1 MQAEVIMFVVGITG
15 GIGSG
20 KSAATDYLAHQGITI
35 VDADLASRVVVEP
48 GQPALLAIAE
58 HFGKHVITDD
68 GALDRR
74 ALREIVF
81 ADPDAL
87 KALEGITHPAIGDEL
102 RRQIA
107 ASQSA
112 YTVLVSPLLLE
123 TSQKELVDRI
133 LVIDA
138 PAELQ
143 VERTMTRDQ
152 VPEAQVAAIMKAQLD
167 RTKRL
172 DQADDVAENHGSL
185 EALHEQLQ
193 VLHQRYLELAQATS

>member
-1 MQAEVIMFVVGITG
+1 MFVVGLTG

-20 KSAATDYLAHQGITI
+20 KTAATDFLAQQGITI

-48 GQPALLAIAE
+48 GQPALQHIAD
-58 HFGKHVITDD
+58 HFGEHVLTAD

-81 ADPDAL
+81 ADADAL
-87 KALEGITHPAIGDEL
+87 KVLEGITHPAIGEEL
-102 RRQIA
+102 KRQIA
-107 ASQSA
+107 VSQSI

-123 TSQKELVDRI
+123 TSQKALVDRI

-143 VERTMTRDQ
+143 VKRAMERDH
-152 VPEAQVAAIMKAQLD
+152 VPEEQIAAIIKAQME

-172 DQADDVAENHGSL
+172 DQADDVVENHGSL
-185 EALHEQLQ
+185 QVLHEQLTS
-193 VLHQRYLELAQATS
+193 LHQRYLEMANVL

>member
-1 MQAEVIMFVVGITG
+1 MFVVGLTG

-20 KSAATDYLAHQGITI
+20 KTPATDFLAQQGITI

-48 GQPALLAIAE
+48 GQPALQHIAD
-58 HFGKHVITDD
+58 HFGEHVLTAD

-81 ADPDAL
+81 ADADAL
-87 KALEGITHPAIGDEL
+87 KVLEGITHPAIGEEL
-102 RRQIA
+102 KRQIA
-107 ASQSA
+107 ASEST

-123 TSQKELVDRI
+123 TSQKALVDRI

-143 VERTMTRDQ
+143 VKRAMERDH
-152 VPEAQVAAIMKAQLD
+152 VPEEQVAAIIKVQME

-172 DQADDVAENHGSL
+172 DQADDVVENHGSL
-185 EALHEQLQ
+185 QVLHEQLAS
-193 VLHQRYLELAQATS
+193 LHQRYLEMANVL

>member
-1 MQAEVIMFVVGITG
+1 MFVVGLTG

-20 KSAATDYLAHQGITI
+20 KTAATDYLAQLGITI

-48 GQPALLAIAE
+48 GQPALQAIAE
-58 HFGKHVITDD
+58 RFGNHLIAKD

-87 KALEGITHPAIGDEL
+87 KALEGITHPAIGQEL
-102 RRQIA
+102 RNQIA
-107 ASQSA
+107 ASKSP
-112 YTVLVSPLLLE
+112 YTVLVSPLLFE
-123 TSQKELVDRI
+123 TSQKDLVQRT

-143 VERTMTRDQ
+143 VKRTMARDQ
-152 VPEAQVAAIMKAQLD
+152 VPEEQVAAIMKAQLE
-167 RTKRL
+167 RTQRL
-172 DQADDVAENHGSL
+172 DQADDVVENHGSL
-185 EALHEQLQ
+185 HRLHDQLD
-193 VLHQRYLELAQATS
+193 VLHKLYLDLASHHS

>member
-1 MQAEVIMFVVGITG
+1 MFVVGLTG

-20 KSAATDYLAHQGITI
+20 KTAATDYLAQQGVTI

-48 GQPALLAIAE
+48 GQPALKAIAE
-58 HFGKHVITDD
+58 RFGDHVIADD

-87 KALEGITHPAIGDEL
+87 KTLEGITHPAIGQEL
-102 RRQIA
+102 RNQIA

-112 YTVLVSPLLLE
+112 YTVLVSPLLFE
-123 TSQKELVDRI
+123 TSQKDLVDRT

-143 VERTMTRDQ
+143 VKRTMARDH
-152 VPEAQVAAIMKAQLD
+152 VPEEQVAAIMKAQME
-167 RTKRL
+167 RTRRL
-172 DQADDVAENHGSL
+172 DQADDVVENHGSL
-185 EALHEQLQ
+185 ETLHVELD
-193 VLHQRYLELAQATS
+193 VLHKHYLALAENHS

>member
-1 MQAEVIMFVVGITG
+1 MFVVGLTG

-20 KSAATDYLAHQGITI
+20 KSAATDFLAHQGITI

-48 GQPALLAIAE
+48 GQPALLKIAE
-58 HFGKHVITDD
+58 YFGQHVIADD
-68 GALDRR
+68 GSLDRR

-81 ADPDAL
+81 ADPNAL
-87 KALEGITHPAIGDEL
+87 KTLEGITHPAIGDEL

-107 ASQSA
+107 ASQSP

-123 TSQKELVDRI
+123 TSQKALVDRI

-138 PAELQ
+138 SAELQ
-143 VERTMTRDQ
+143 VERTMARDQ
-152 VPEAQVAAIMKAQLD
+152 VPEAQVAAIMKAQLA
-167 RTKRL
+167 RSTRL
-172 DQADDVAENHGSL
+172 DQADDVVENHGSL

-193 VLHQRYLELAQATS
+193 VLHQHYLTLAE

>member
-1 MQAEVIMFVVGITG
+1 MFVVGLTG

-20 KSAATDYLAHQGITI
+20 KSAATDFLAHQGITI

-48 GQPALLAIAE
+48 GQPALLRIAE
-58 HFGKHVITDD
+58 YFGQHVIADD
-68 GALDRR
+68 GSLDRR
-74 ALREIVF
+74 TLRDIVF

-87 KALEGITHPAIGDEL
+87 KTLEGITHPAIGDEL

-107 ASQSA
+107 ASQSP

-123 TSQKELVDRI
+123 TSQKALVDRI

-138 PAELQ
+138 SAELQ
-143 VERTMTRDQ
+143 VERTMARDQ
-152 VPEAQVAAIMKAQLD
+152 VPEAQVAAIMKAQLA
-167 RTKRL
+167 RSTRL
-172 DQADDVAENHGSL
+172 DQADDVVENHGSL

-193 VLHQRYLELAQATS
+193 PLHEHYLTLAE

>member
-1 MQAEVIMFVVGITG
+1 M
-15 GIGSG
+15 
-20 KSAATDYLAHQGITI
+20 D
-35 VDADLASRVVVEP
+35 RV
-48 GQPALLAIAE
+48 
-58 HFGKHVITDD
+58 
-68 GALDRR
+68 
-74 ALREIVF
+74 
-81 ADPDAL
+81 
-87 KALEGITHPAIGDEL
+87 
-102 RRQIA
+102 
-107 ASQSA
+107 
-112 YTVLVSPLLLE
+112 
-123 TSQKELVDRI
+123 

-152 VPEAQVAAIMKAQLD
+152 VPEAQVAAIMKAQLE

>member
-1 MQAEVIMFVVGITG
+1 MFVVGLTG

-20 KSAATDYLAHQGITI
+20 KTAATDFLAQQGITI

-48 GQPALLAIAE
+48 GQPALQHIA
-58 HFGKHVITDD
+58 HFGEHVLTAD

-81 ADPDAL
+81 ADADAL
-87 KALEGITHPAIGDEL
+87 KVLEGITHPAIGEEL
-102 RRQIA
+102 KRQIA
-107 ASQSA
+107 ASEST

-123 TSQKELVDRI
+123 TSQKALVDRI

-143 VERTMTRDQ
+143 VKRAMERDH
-152 VPEAQVAAIMKAQLD
+152 VPEEQVAAIIKVQME

-172 DQADDVAENHGSL
+172 DQADDVVENHGSL
-185 EALHEQLQ
+185 QVLHEQLAS
-193 VLHQRYLELAQATS
+193 LHQRYLEMANVL

>member
-1 MQAEVIMFVVGITG
+1 MFVVGLTG

-20 KSAATDYLAHQGITI
+20 KSAATDYLARLGITI
-35 VDADLASRVVVEP
+35 VDADLAARVVVEP
-48 GQPALLAIAE
+48 GQPALKAIAE
-58 HFGKHVITDD
+58 RFGDHVIASD
-68 GALDRR
+68 GTLDRR

-81 ADPDAL
+81 ADGDAL
-87 KALEGITHPAIGDEL
+87 KALEAITHPAIGEEL

-107 ASQSA
+107 ASQSP

-123 TSQKELVDRI
+123 TSQKALVNRV

-143 VERTMTRDQ
+143 VKRTMARDH
-152 VPEAQVAAIMKAQLD
+152 VPEEQVAAIMKAQLE

-172 DQADDVAENHGSL
+172 DQADDVVENHGSL
-185 EALHEQLQ
+185 EALHEQLD
-193 VLHQRYLELAQATS
+193 VLHKHYLALADNHS

>member
-1 MQAEVIMFVVGITG
+1 MFVVGLTG

-20 KSAATDYLAHQGITI
+20 KTAATDFLAQQGITI

-48 GQPALLAIAE
+48 GQPALDRIAE
-58 HFGKHVITDD
+58 HFGSHVLTED
-68 GALDRR
+68 GSLDRR

-81 ADPDAL
+81 ADADAL
-87 KALEGITHPAIGDEL
+87 KVLEGITHPAIGEEL
-102 RRQIA
+102 KRQIT
-107 ASQSA
+107 ASQSP

-123 TSQKELVDRI
+123 TSQKTLVDRI

-143 VERTMTRDQ
+143 VQRTMERDH
-152 VPEAQVAAIMKAQLD
+152 VPEGQVAAIMKAQME

-172 DQADDVAENHGSL
+172 DQADDVVENHGSL
-185 EALHEQLQ
+185 QVLHEQLAS
-193 VLHQRYLELAQATS
+193 LHQRYLEMANVL

>member
-1 MQAEVIMFVVGITG
+1 MFVVGLTG

-20 KSAATDYLAHQGITI
+20 KTAATDYLAQQGITI

-48 GQPALLAIAE
+48 GQPALLTIAE
-58 HFGKHVITDD
+58 HFGQHVIADD

-87 KALEGITHPAIGDEL
+87 KALEGITHPAIGAEL
-102 RRQIA
+102 RRQIE
-107 ASQSA
+107 ASQSP

-123 TSQKELVDRI
+123 TSQKTLVDRI

-138 PAELQ
+138 SAELQ
-143 VERTMTRDQ
+143 VERTMARDQ
-152 VPEAQVAAIMKAQLD
+152 VPEAQVAAIMKAQLA
-167 RTKRL
+167 RSKRL
-172 DQADDVAENHGSL
+172 DQADDVVENHGSL
-185 EALHEQLQ
+185 DALHEQLQ
-193 VLHQRYLELAQATS
+193 VLHEHYLALAK

>member
-1 MQAEVIMFVVGITG
+1 MFVVGLTG

-20 KSAATDYLAHQGITI
+20 KTAATDFLALQGITI

-48 GQPALLAIAE
+48 GQPALMRIAE
-58 HFGKHVITDD
+58 HFGSHVLTED

-81 ADPDAL
+81 ADADAL
-87 KALEGITHPAIGDEL
+87 KVLEGITHPAIGEEL
-102 RRQIA
+102 QRQIA

-123 TSQKELVDRI
+123 TSQKTLVDRI

-143 VERTMTRDQ
+143 VQRTMERDH
-152 VPEAQVAAIMKAQLD
+152 VPEGQVAAIMKAQME

-172 DQADDVAENHGSL
+172 DQADDVVENHGSL
-185 EALHEQLQ
+185 QAFHEQLTG
-193 VLHQRYLELAQATS
+193 LHQRYLAMAIE

>member
-1 MQAEVIMFVVGITG
+1 MFVVGLTG

-20 KSAATDYLAHQGITI
+20 KTAATDFLAQQGITI

-48 GQPALLAIAE
+48 GQPALQHIAD
-58 HFGKHVITDD
+58 HFGEHVLTAD

-81 ADPDAL
+81 ADADAL
-87 KALEGITHPAIGDEL
+87 KVLEGITHPAIGEEL
-102 RRQIA
+102 KRQIA
-107 ASQSA
+107 ASEST

-123 TSQKELVDRI
+123 TSQKVLVDRI

-143 VERTMTRDQ
+143 VKRAMERDH
-152 VPEAQVAAIMKAQLD
+152 VPEEQVAAIIKAQME

-172 DQADDVAENHGSL
+172 DQADDVVENHGSL
-185 EALHEQLQ
+185 QVLHEQLAS
-193 VLHQRYLELAQATS
+193 LHQRYLEMANVL

>member
-1 MQAEVIMFVVGITG
+1 MFVVGLTG

-20 KSAATDYLAHQGITI
+20 KTAATDYLAQLGITI

-48 GQPALLAIAE
+48 GQPALRAIAE
-58 HFGKHVITDD
+58 RFGNHVIAKD

-87 KALEGITHPAIGDEL
+87 KALEGITHPAIGQEL
-102 RRQIA
+102 RNQIA
-107 ASQSA
+107 ASKSP
-112 YTVLVSPLLLE
+112 YTVLVSPLLFE
-123 TSQKELVDRI
+123 TSQKDLVQRT

-143 VERTMTRDQ
+143 VKRTMARDQ
-152 VPEAQVAAIMKAQLD
+152 VPEEQVAAIMKAQLE
-167 RTKRL
+167 RTQRL
-172 DQADDVAENHGSL
+172 DQADDVVENHGSL
-185 EALHEQLQ
+185 QRLHDQLD
-193 VLHQRYLELAQATS
+193 VLHKLYLDLASHHS

>member
-1 MQAEVIMFVVGITG
+1 MFVVGLTG

-20 KSAATDYLAHQGITI
+20 KTAATDFLAQQGITI

-48 GQPALLAIAE
+48 GQPALDRIAE
-58 HFGKHVITDD
+58 HFGSHVLTED
-68 GALDRR
+68 GSLDRR

-81 ADPDAL
+81 ADADAL
-87 KALEGITHPAIGDEL
+87 KVLEGITHPAIGEEL
-102 RRQIA
+102 KRQIT
-107 ASQSA
+107 ASQSP

-123 TSQKELVDRI
+123 TSQKTLVDRI

-143 VERTMTRDQ
+143 VQRTMERDH
-152 VPEAQVAAIMKAQLD
+152 VPEGQVAAIMKAQME

-172 DQADDVAENHGSL
+172 DQADDVVENHGSL
-185 EALHEQLQ
+185 QAFHEQLAG
-193 VLHQRYLELAQATS
+193 LHQRYLKMANAL

>member
-1 MQAEVIMFVVGITG
+1 MFVIGLTG

-20 KSAATDYLAHQGITI
+20 KTAATDYLATLGITI

-48 GQPALLAIAE
+48 GKPALKAIAE
-58 HFGKHVITDD
+58 RFGDHVITED

-87 KALEGITHPAIGDEL
+87 KALEGITHPAIGQEL
-102 RRQIA
+102 RNQIA
-107 ASQSA
+107 ASKSP
-112 YTVLVSPLLLE
+112 YTVLVSPLLFE
-123 TSQKELVDRI
+123 TSQKDLVHRS

-143 VERTMTRDQ
+143 VKRTMARDH
-152 VPEAQVAAIMKAQLD
+152 VPEEQVAAIMKAQLE

-172 DQADDVAENHGSL
+172 DQADDVVENHGSL
-185 EALHEQLQ
+185 EKLHSELD
-193 VLHQRYLELAQATS
+193 VLHKLYLELASNHS

>member
-1 MQAEVIMFVVGITG
+1 MFVIGLTG

-20 KSAATDYLAHQGITI
+20 KTAATNYLAQLGITI

-48 GQPALLAIAE
+48 GKPALKAIAE
-58 HFGKHVITDD
+58 QFGEHVITEA

-81 ADPDAL
+81 ADPNAL
-87 KALEGITHPAIGDEL
+87 KTLEGITHPAIGQEL
-102 RRQIA
+102 RAQIA
-107 ASQSA
+107 ASLSP
-112 YTVLVSPLLLE
+112 YTVLVSPLLFE
-123 TSQKELVDRI
+123 TSQKELVHRT

-143 VERTMTRDQ
+143 VQRTMARDQ
-152 VPEAQVAAIMKAQLD
+152 VPEEQVAAIMKAQLE

-172 DQADDVAENHGSL
+172 DQADDVVENHGSL
-185 EALHEQLQ
+185 EKLHGELD
-193 VLHQRYLELAQATS
+193 VLHKLYLELASNHS

>member
-1 MQAEVIMFVVGITG
+1 MFVVGLTG

-20 KSAATDYLAHQGITI
+20 KSAATDFLAHQGITI

-48 GQPALLAIAE
+48 GQPALLRIAE
-58 HFGKHVITDD
+58 YFGQHVIADD
-68 GALDRR
+68 GSLDRR
-74 ALREIVF
+74 TLRDIVF

-87 KALEGITHPAIGDEL
+87 KTLEGITHPAIGDEL

-107 ASQSA
+107 ASQSP

-123 TSQKELVDRI
+123 TSQKALVDRI

-138 PAELQ
+138 SAELQ
-143 VERTMTRDQ
+143 VERTMARDQ
-152 VPEAQVAAIMKAQLD
+152 VPEAQVAAIMKAQLA
-167 RTKRL
+167 RTTRL
-172 DQADDVAENHGSL
+172 DQADDVVENHGSL

-193 VLHQRYLELAQATS
+193 PLHEHYLTLAE

>member
-1 MQAEVIMFVVGITG
+1 MFVVGLTG

-20 KSAATDYLAHQGITI
+20 KTAATDFLAQQGITI

-48 GQPALLAIAE
+48 GQPALDRIAE
-58 HFGKHVITDD
+58 HFGSHVLTED
-68 GALDRR
+68 GSLDRR

-81 ADPDAL
+81 ADADAL
-87 KALEGITHPAIGDEL
+87 KVLEGITHPAIGEEL
-102 RRQIA
+102 KRQIT
-107 ASQSA
+107 ASQSP

-123 TSQKELVDRI
+123 TSQKTLVDRI

-143 VERTMTRDQ
+143 VQRTMERDH
-152 VPEAQVAAIMKAQLD
+152 VPEGQVAAIMKAQME

-172 DQADDVAENHGSL
+172 DQADDVVENHGSL
-185 EALHEQLQ
+185 QAFHEQLAG
-193 VLHQRYLELAQATS
+193 LHQRYLKMASAL